1 MRRYDED
8 YRYFVSRLNSAYD
21 KRESRKAS
29 GPALSDRISRSTHKF
44 IEDMSGSDMQKVSAK
59 VRSRVADISFLTKEE
74 KELLGEIRKGKQLNY
89 RQAICR
95 MTGEIRTDKIMNAYN
110 QLWNSESVFRT
121 VYLYKGMETP
131 VRVVSEAEDVVF
143 PIHDLRGLSRDMQN
157 LSIKNALAAEARR
170 QFNIETDPVLR
181 IQGYLTGQKE
191 LIAVLS
197 YYPHIS
203 FPIGLKGIL
212 YKIFSDLKQESG
224 NVSKFDEE
232 TIQQMNE
239 ELRAQSIA
247 YWKKILLPFGKRMLT
262 PGEQRLMQNE
272 GRPEE
277 KTFLHKE
284 LPEKLVESL
293 NGYCKQ
299 NQVSP
304 KSLFLLAWGKLF
316 GKYNDE
322 KDPLLLV
329 AKSGGQMNLFPVRVN
344 GKYADAANLSD
355 VERQLAEAV
364 NYNSCTNEEL
374 EEATGI
380 SFEEYFGMAH
390 HFMEF
395 RELDDMVEGN
405 GSIRPIDSIDAD
417 EIRINLL
424 SSYHLFEKNISINY
438 FARNG
443 MMEMFLENLHTLFV
457 NELSVIVSFEKKG
470 FDKSTFIKVSDSDA
484 EKLHKIRTAQ
494 IALYLKESG
503 LFDTLEVE
511 EIMKLAEYCKLSSY
525 LSSDEVVLEKDQ
537 IANLYI
543 VGDGKL
549 EESRTAPD
557 GMVKSLRIVKKG
569 SVFGIESLYPEGKAS
584 TTYTVVTSQAKIVE
598 ISASVLKEVFR
609 GKPDGWIALLQK
621 ETDQKLRLQRLWMME

>member
-21 KRESRKAS
+21 KRGSRDAS
-29 GPALSDRISRSTHKF
+29 GPAFSDRISRSTHKF
-44 IEDMSGSDMQKVSAK
+44 IEDMSGSDMQKVGAK

-74 KELLGEIRKGKQLNY
+74 KEMLNEIKKGKQLSY

-95 MTGEIRTDKIMNAYN
+95 MTGEIRTDKIMRAYN
-110 QLWNSESVFRT
+110 QLWNSEAVFRT

-143 PIHDLRGLSRDMQN
+143 PIHDLRDQGRDMQN
-157 LSIKNALAAEARR
+157 LAIKNALAAEARR

-197 YYPHIS
+197 YYPHIP

-212 YKIFSDLKQESG
+212 YKIFEDLKQESG
-224 NVSKFDEE
+224 NVSNFDEA

-239 ELRAQSIA
+239 ELRTKSID
-247 YWKKILLPFGKRMLT
+247 YWKKVMLPAGKCIMI
-262 PGEQRLMQNE
+262 PGEQRDAE
-272 GRPEE
+272 GRSDRR
-277 KTFLHKE
+277 TFLHKE
-284 LPEKLVESL
+284 LPEELVTRL
-293 NGYCKQ
+293 NEYCGN
-299 NQVSP
+299 NQITP
-304 KSLFLLAWGKLF
+304 KSVFLLAWGKLL
-316 GKYNDE
+316 GRYNNE
-322 KDPLLLV
+322 KTPLLMV
-329 AKSGGQMNLFPVRVN
+329 AKTIGQMNLFPVRID
-344 GKYADAANLSD
+344 GKYMDGANLND
-355 VERQLAEAV
+355 LERQLAEAV
-364 NYNSCTNEEL
+364 NYGSCTNREIED
-374 EEATGI
+374 ATGV
-380 SFEEYFGMAH
+380 SFSEHFRMAH

-395 RELDDMVEGN
+395 CELDDMVAGK
-405 GSIRPIDSIDAD
+405 GSMRAIESIDAND
-417 EIRINLL
+417 IEISLL
-424 SSYHLFEKNISINY
+424 ASYHMYEQNISINY
-438 FARNG
+438 FSRIG
-443 MMEMFLENLHTLFV
+443 TMEMLLENLHMMFED
-457 NELSVIVSFEKKG
+457 ELSAILSFQRTG

-484 EKLHKIRTAQ
+484 EKLHKIRIAQ

-503 LFDTLEVE
+503 LFDTLQVE
-511 EIMKLAEYCKLSSY
+511 EIMKLAEYCKLTPY
-525 LSSDEVVLEKDQ
+525 LANDAVVSEKDQ
-537 IANLYI
+537 ISNLYI

-569 SVFGIESLYPEGKAS
+569 SVFGIESLYPLGKAA